1 MKLNENE
8 KKQLLKIL
16 NEKDRNCRTSVI
28 KETEAFK
35 YGMKNFQNNCYI
47 NSIVQ
52 CLFGCGFLIQKLVET
67 VKSYQ
72 PVMRDHHFFHVL
84 AAFYHLIQFNY
95 DGGDTFKKMN
105 IDKIVQALVHCITY
119 QEKSSGRIIFEGN
132 IQQDAYE
139 FLNWFINYLD
149 ESVSCLVSLERE
161 IEPEQ
166 SIMEL
171 FRMNFVQN
179 TTCDSG
185 HVSEYKS
192 FEIVLNLRPPR
203 DEPCKLEDLISQY
216 FDEGIMNSQQG
227 NKYKCNGCNNQLV
240 AARQS
245 ILLQNFPQYLIIVLN
260 RFIYEVIK
268 VFSISFFAINSIF
281 AFIHY
286 RMIFHPRIIVVSG
299 IRNC

>member
-105 IDKIVQALVHCITY
+105 VDKIVQALVYCITF
-119 QEKSSGRIIFEGN
+119 QENSSREIIFQAN
-132 IQQDAYE
+132 IQHDAYE

-149 ESVSCLVSLERE
+149 ESVSCLVRLERE
-161 IEPEQ
+161 IETEQ
-166 SIMEL
+166 SILEL
-171 FRMNFVQN
+171 FRMNFVQT

-185 HVSEYKS
+185 HISEYKS
-192 FEIVLNLRPPR
+192 SEIVLNLRPPR
-203 DEPCKLEDLISQY
+203 DEPSTLEDLISKY
-216 FDEGIMNSQQG
+216 FGEGIMNSQQG
-227 NKYKCNGCNNQLV
+227 NKYNCNGCNNQLV

-245 ILLQNFPQYLIIVLN
+245 ISLQNFPQYLIIVLN
-260 RFIYEVIK
+260 RFIFEVITMR
-268 VFSISFFAINSIF
+268 FCLYHLSLLF
-281 AFIHY
+281 
-286 RMIFHPRIIVVSG
+286 
-299 IRNC
+299 